1 MAESQD
7 TRRGFLKI
15 ATVAIGGVMSAAVA
29 LPLIR
34 YVLFPVRGKVVT
46 APDEPL
52 DVLEVGALEPGAP
65 PTRVQIVA
73 SNVRDGWAVA
83 DDVPLGAAWVR
94 RTPSGDIQALSS
106 MCPHLGCAVDF
117 DRGAEMFKCPCHKSS
132 FAPDGSKLSGPSKRG
147 LDPLPVRVEAGR
159 VKITFVRYRPD
170 VPERE
175 PV

>member
-1 MAESQD
+1 MAESRD

-15 ATVAIGGVMSAAVA
+15 ATMAMGGVMGAVVA

-34 YVLFPVRGKVVT
+34 YVLFPVREKVVS

-52 DVLEVGALEPGAP
+52 DVLDVKDLEPGAP
-65 PTRVQIVA
+65 PTRVQLIA

-94 RTPSGDIQALSS
+94 RTQSGDIEALSS

-117 DRGAEMFKCPCHKSS
+117 DGSAEIFKCPCHKSA
-132 FAPDGSKLSGPSKRG
+132 FAPDGAKLSGPSKRG
-147 LDPLPVRVEAGR
+147 LDPLPVKVDAGR

-170 VPERE
+170 IPERE

>member
-1 MAESQD
+1 MAESHD
-7 TRRGFLKI
+7 TRRRFLKI

-29 LPLIR
+29 VPLIR
-34 YVLFPVRGKVVT
+34 YVLFPVREKVVT

-52 DVLEVGALEPGAP
+52 DVLAVDALEPGAA
-65 PTRVQIVA
+65 PTRVQLIA

-94 RTPSGDIQALSS
+94 KTASGEVQALSS

-117 DRGAEMFKCPCHKSS
+117 DPGAGVFKCPCHRSA
-132 FAPDGSKLSGPSKRG
+132 FAPDGKKLSGPSKRG
-147 LDPLPVRVEAGR
+147 LDPLPVRVEQGR
-159 VKITFVRYRPD
+159 VKITFLRYRPD